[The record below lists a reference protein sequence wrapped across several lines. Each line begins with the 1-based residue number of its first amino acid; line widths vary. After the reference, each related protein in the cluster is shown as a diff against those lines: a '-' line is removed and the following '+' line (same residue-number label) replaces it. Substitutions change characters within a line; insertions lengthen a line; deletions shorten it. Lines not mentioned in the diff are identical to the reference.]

1 MKFFIALLA
10 LATIAISSADKGF
23 VLRSVNTYKP
33 YDFGRQYAA
42 VVYKCMIPR
51 EVYFVEGINA
61 TYWDGKGPDDVQSL
75 HIVHQQVTRL
85 PRKVLDWYKNIN
97 HIHIIGSGLET
108 LEGEQLDARIRY
120 LHLDGNFIKVVPK
133 TFFERSQ
140 ELMLLSMEKNRIE
153 VLDAELFVT
162 MPKLRWVSF
171 AGNRIRTLPGT
182 IFRVNTVIECLSFEN
197 NGIVN
202 IGSEL
207 VRGLEKLK
215 GVSFD
220 GNVCINSAYSKES
233 NVRDLLTQ
241 EFTANCGGRCG
252 QSSIESQNSI
262 TNLKDR
268 IRDLERQAPRCA
280 AEISK
285 KSKQLITQDSSES
298 DSEEDNHMNIP
309 SKQPCPHAHFKPMMN
324 SH

>member
-1 MKFFIALLA
+1 MRFFIALLA
-10 LATIAISSADKGF
+10 FAIIAISSADKGF
-23 VLRSVNTYKP
+23 VLRSLNTYKT

-42 VVYKCMIPR
+42 LVYRCMIPR
-51 EVYFVEGINA
+51 ETFFVEGINA
-61 TYWDGKGPDDVQSL
+61 TYWDGKGPDDVEVL
-75 HIVHQQVTRL
+75 HIVHQTVTRL
-85 PRKVLDWYKNIN
+85 PRKFFDFYKNIN

-120 LHLDGNFIKVVPK
+120 LHLDENVIRVVPK

-140 ELMLLSMEKNRIE
+140 ELMLLSMERNRIE
-153 VLDAELFVT
+153 TLDADLFVT

-197 NGIVN
+197 NGLVN
-202 IGSEL
+202 IGIEL

-233 NVRDLLTQ
+233 NARDLLTK
-241 EFTANCGGRCG
+241 EFTANCAGRCG
-252 QSSIESQNSI
+252 QAALESQNSI
-262 TNLKDR
+262 SSLRDR
-268 IRDLERQAPRCA
+268 IHELEREAPKCA
-280 AEISK
+280 EEMK
-285 KSKQLITQDSSES
+285 KSRTIDNHESSES
-298 DSEEDNHMNIP
+298 ESDEDDDSNVP
-309 SKQPCPHAHFKPMMN
+309 AGKLCPHAQYKPFM
-324 SH
+324 